1 MINSLF
7 LSALTICWCVTL
19 FSSAGAKAER
29 VRKGDPPQAEWAD
42 LANNKVIP
50 GEMEKVILTALSYYP
65 SLKDTRIHFIYKE
78 DIRKSV
84 MQAQPKVSTLFRGKS
99 KRTYVIKIS
108 RYLKLN
114 SESLDITT
122 LPFEVLVGWIAHELG
137 HIIDYKDRSGLAM
150 IGFGAKYWLFENFLK
165 DAERRADLFALDHGL
180 GDMIMETKNFVLNH
194 ADIPD
199 SYKERIKRL
208 YMSPEEFT
216 EMLTDV
222 AP

>member
-7 LSALTICWCVTL
+7 LCALSVCWCVML
-19 FSSAGAKAER
+19 FSSSSRAEQIWE
-29 VRKGDPPQAEWAD
+29 GDPPSAE
-42 LANNKVIP
+42 LAEVGKNKVIP

-65 SLKDTRIHFIYKE
+65 SLKETRINFIYKE

-84 MQAQPKVSTLFRGKS
+84 MQAQPKVSSLFRSKS
-99 KRTYVIKIS
+99 KRTYNIKIS

-114 SESLDITT
+114 DEQLDITT

-137 HIIDYKDRSGLAM
+137 HIMDYKDRSGLAM

-165 DAERRADLFALDHGL
+165 DAERRADVFALDHGL
-180 GDMIMETKNFVLNH
+180 GNMIMETKNFVLNH
-194 ADIPD
+194 ADIPEE
-199 SYKERIKRL
+199 YKNRIRRL

-216 EMLTDV
+216 EMLSEV